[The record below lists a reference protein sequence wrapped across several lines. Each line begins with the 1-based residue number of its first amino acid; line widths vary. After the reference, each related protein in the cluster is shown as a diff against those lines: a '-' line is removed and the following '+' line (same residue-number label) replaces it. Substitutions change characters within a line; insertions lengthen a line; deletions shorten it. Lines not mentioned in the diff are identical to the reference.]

1 MWGLTINGKHTG
13 ADWGLG
19 CTSCTLTA
27 PEPRTYSID
36 IPGADG
42 VLDTTAARGRVTY
55 RNRTLT
61 AVFER
66 VYASRAAFDAACAAL
81 NTAYHGR
88 TVTVTLDSDA
98 AHTLSGRAKWQ
109 HDADGFAGTHTLTV
123 DCAPYRMAAAE
134 TAQTFEVSGELA
146 ITLQNAQKAVIPVFD
161 TEAEGMAVKLPT
173 GAQYTILQT
182 GGYTIPEV
190 CLQEG
195 ANPMTLIGTGSVA
208 IRYREGVL

>member
-61 AVFER
+61 AVFVR
-66 VYASRAAFDAACAAL
+66 VYANRAAFDAACAAL

-123 DCAPYRMAAAE
+123 DCAPYRMATAE
-134 TAQTFEVSGELA
+134 TEQTFEVSGELA

-182 GGYTIPEV
+182 GGCTIPEI

-208 IRYREGVL
+208 IRYREGVF